1 MIPETKPAII
11 ETPYGKLY
19 ISIIPAREESFHMV
33 DRGNVKEFR
42 PMLRVA
48 SDPTFDADIHHEEH
62 WTIRGRAYGVHEVM
76 FFEDRS
82 QTSYA
87 SGTAGDFFHPDHKDY
102 YVEGYRNDRGSKVDY
117 GSKTHK
123 MIREAVENACA
134 QFAEENPGWDD
145 LSVYLHLAYKRGREE
160 REVADLRRQ
169 AKEHDA
175 KAREYSEKEI
185 AVLDKVPNFLK
196 DRLR

>member
-1 MIPETKPAII
+1 MIPESTPAIV

-19 ISIIPAREESFHMV
+19 ISVIPAREESFHMV

-48 SDPTFDADIHHEEH
+48 SDPGFEASYASADH

-76 FFEDRS
+76 FFNDLS
-82 QTSYA
+82 HVSYA

-117 GSKTHK
+117 DSKTHK
-123 MIREAVENACA
+123 LMREAVENACA

-145 LSVYLHLAYKRGREE
+145 LSIYMHLAYKRGREE
-160 REVADLRRQ
+160 REAASLRRE
-169 AKEHDA
+169 AEEHDA
-175 KAREYSEKEI
+175 KAREYSNQEI